1 MSDVMGKILI
11 WTAKVLFFL
20 PALFFILLP
29 IMLIDGE
36 KGADAIN
43 GYWGE
48 W

>member
-1 MSDVMGKILI
+1 MNDITAKVFEWI
-11 WTAKVLFFL
+11 AKVLFFL
-20 PALFFILLP
+20 PALFFLLLP

-43 GYWGE
+43 KYWEE